1 MGMIPEFPMLARHFC
16 TRNIPRNMA
25 GTLGSG
31 PTTNIMASI
40 IMDPHV
46 PTRKVRLRPNLLDT
60 NTPPMEMATNGAMRI
75 LENTP

>member
-1 MGMIPEFPMLARHFC
+1 MGMMPEFPMLARHFC
-16 TRNIPRNMA
+16 ARNIPKNTA
-25 GTLGSG
+25 GTFGSG

-40 IMDPHV
+40 VMDPHV
-46 PTRKVRLRPNLLDT
+46 PRRKVRLSPNLLDT